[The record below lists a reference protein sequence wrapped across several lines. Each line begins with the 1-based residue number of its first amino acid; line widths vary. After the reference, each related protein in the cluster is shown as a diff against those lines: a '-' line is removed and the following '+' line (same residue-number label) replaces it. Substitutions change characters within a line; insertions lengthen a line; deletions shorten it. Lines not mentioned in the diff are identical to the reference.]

1 MRMKRFA
8 TTAACFGL
16 LVAPAAAGAAETPVT
31 SPNMSHVKNVPYAAK
46 NGTVPN
52 FGTDIEFAKLGG
64 TQYALAG
71 SYRNGLQ
78 IVDISQ
84 PKDAQVAAVYD
95 CGVTQGDVQVF
106 RQADLPGRTFAT
118 YTSDTYGDG

>member
-1 MRMKRFA
+1 MRRSGVR
-8 TTAACFGL
+8 AAFVGV
-16 LVAPAAAGAAETPVT
+16 LVAAPVAGGAEQPIT
-31 SPNMSHVKNVPYAAK
+31 SPNMTFVKNLPYPAK

-78 IVDISQ
+78 VVDISQ
-84 PKDAQVAAVYD
+84 PKDARVAAVYD

-118 YTSDTYGDG
+118 